1 MDLETFGEAFI
12 NTEAIFDKACAAN
25 LKHKHTRLPRAN
37 VPTCVRTPVGSLLL
51 MM

>member
-1 MDLETFGEAFI
+1 MFGETFI

-25 LKHKHTRLPRAN
+25 LTHKHTRLPRAH
-37 VPTCVRTPVGSLLL
+37 VPACVRTPAGNLLF